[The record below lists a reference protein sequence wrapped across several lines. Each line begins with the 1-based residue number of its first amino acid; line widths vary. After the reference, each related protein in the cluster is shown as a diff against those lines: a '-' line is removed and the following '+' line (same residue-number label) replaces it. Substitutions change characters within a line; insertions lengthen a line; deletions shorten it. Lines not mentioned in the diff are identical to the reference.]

1 MVKFVKGNI
10 FESNAEAL
18 VNSVNTV
25 GVMGKGIALQ
35 FKERFPENYRLY
47 KKACEN
53 GEVII
58 GKVFVTSTNSLVNPK
73 WIINFPTK
81 KHWMHRSS
89 YKFIEEGLNDLIR
102 VIKELNIKS
111 IAIPPLGA
119 GQGGLKWEKVKK
131 LLLDRLEHLN
141 IEILIYEPTNTNFIP
156 VTTNANLTKQR
167 AMLLYLLEIYAILGY
182 EITLL
187 EIQKLAYFLQRLG
200 QIDLKLQFKKYY
212 FGPYSHNLQHLLH
225 HITGSYIITEKS
237 ILDSKPYDI
246 IYLNNKKLDEV
257 KEFINKNCSHEEKQ
271 RLEILSKIIEGY
283 QSPFGLELLATVDWI
298 LFNNS
303 ENKLNSLEDIK
314 QAVLRWSK
322 RKYGVFKNE
331 LIRAALQRLLNFKEE
346 LKYPD
351 NLALAIQ

>member
-1 MVKFVKGNI
+1 MIKFIKGNI

-47 KKACEN
+47 KKACEE
-53 GEVII
+53 GKVTI

-111 IAIPPLGA
+111 IAIPPLGT

-131 LLLDRLEHLN
+131 LLQEKLEHFN
-141 IEILIYEPTNTNFIP
+141 IEILIFEPNSTIFMPLSN
-156 VTTNANLTKQR
+156 NANLTKQR
-167 AMLLYLLEIYAILGY
+167 AMLLYLLKTYEILGY

-187 EIQKLAYFLQRLG
+187 EAQKLAYFLQRLG
-200 QIDLKLQFKKYY
+200 QTDLKLQFKKYY
-212 FGPYSHNLQHLLH
+212 YGPYAHNLQHLLH
-225 HITGSYIITEKS
+225 HLTGSYIITEKS
-237 ILDSKPYDI
+237 IFDSKPFDN

-257 KEFINKNCSHEEKQ
+257 KEFINKNCSSEEKH
-271 RLEILSKIIEGY
+271 RLEIISKIINGY
-283 QSPFGLELLATVDWI
+283 ESPFGLELLATVDWI
-298 LFNNS
+298 LFNDR
-303 ENKLNSLEDIK
+303 ENKLNSIEDIK
-314 QAVLRWSK
+314 KAMIKWSK
-322 RKYGVFKNE
+322 RKYDVFKKE
-331 LIRAALQRLLNFKEE
+331 LINSALQRLLSFKEE
-346 LKYPD
+346 LNYPD
-351 NLALAIQ
+351 KLALTQ